1 MLRLKVSGMRCGHCT
16 SAVTRAASEV
26 TGAKDVKVDLG
37 RGLVTVDGTP
47 DPVAIRKAI
56 EAEGYQVQA

>member
-1 MLRLKVSGMRCGHCT
+1 MLQLKVSGMTCGHCV

-26 TGAKDVKVDLG
+26 AGAKDVRVDLDH
-37 RGLVTVDGTP
+37 GLVTVDGNP
-47 DPVAIRKAI
+47 NLAAIREAI